1 MSLRIIGRALA
12 LARHAAAA
20 HVAGYLALSV
30 LAGLTPLAV
39 AWLSKLVIDR
49 LAGPVRWL
57 DMIGLTAALAGVG
70 IAAAVVPP
78 AVRYVRAES
87 DRRVNLLAVSHL
99 YASVDRFVG
108 LRRFEDPGFLDRL
121 QIARSSGVSSPG
133 MVVDGGFGVLRS
145 LLTVA
150 GFAGALLVLGPWVTL
165 AVLLS
170 AVPALAA
177 EIALSRRRAAVVAEV
192 GQAERREMFYSALL
206 TNPQAAKELRL
217 FGAGPYLWRR
227 MLAEIRTVNGAHR
240 RIDRR
245 ELVLQGGLAV
255 LGAAVAGA
263 LLLGT
268 VRAAAAGALTIGDV
282 ALVVAA
288 VGSVQAALAS
298 LVTEIVSVHQA
309 TLLFQHYLQ
318 VVDAGPDLPVRRA
331 PLPAVPLRRGI
342 EFRDVWFRYA
352 PDQPWVLRGVNLV
365 LPADGCTAVVGLNGA
380 GKTTL
385 VKLLCRLYDPTRGAV
400 LWDGV
405 DLRELDPVQLRRRI
419 RAVFQDAVPY
429 DLTARENIAIGD
441 LTALDDPARIE
452 AAARRAGVHEVL
464 DRLPN
469 GYDTLLTRLFFSEDD
484 RADPSTGVVLSG
496 GQWQRLAI
504 ARGLLLEQPDLLV
517 LDEPSSALDAQAE
530 HEVHSRLREHRQGR
544 ASLLISHRLGVLREA
559 DLIVVL
565 SDGRIAERGTHD
577 ELLALD
583 DAYARLF
590 NLQASGYRTAL
601 PEPAA

>member
-1 MSLRIIGRALA
+1 
-12 LARHAAAA
+12 
-20 HVAGYLALSV
+20 
-30 LAGLTPLAV
+30 
-39 AWLSKLVIDR
+39 
-49 LAGPVRWL
+49 
-57 DMIGLTAALAGVG
+57 MI
-70 IAAAVVPP
+70 
-78 AVRYVRAES
+78 
-87 DRRVNLLAVSHL
+87 
-99 YASVDRFVG
+99 
-108 LRRFEDPGFLDRL
+108 
-121 QIARSSGVSSPG
+121 
-133 MVVDGGFGVLRS
+133 VDGGLGLLRS

-150 GFAGALLVLGPWVTL
+150 GFAGALLMLGPWVTT

-170 AVPALAA
+170 AAPALAA

-192 GQAERREMFYSALL
+192 GQAERREMFYSTLL
-206 TNPQAAKELRL
+206 TDPRAAKELRL
-217 FGAGPYLWRR
+217 FGAGPYLWQR
-227 MLAEIRTVNGAHR
+227 MLAEIRTINGAHR
-240 RIDRR
+240 RIDHR
-245 ELVLQGGLAV
+245 ELALQGGLAM

-263 LLLGT
+263 LLLWT
-268 VRAAAAGALTIGDV
+268 VRAAAAGALTVGDV

-288 VGSVQAALAS
+288 IGSVQAALAG

-309 TLLFQHYLQ
+309 TLLFEHYLR

-331 PLPAVPLRRGI
+331 PLPIAPLRRGV

-352 PDQPWVLRGVNLV
+352 PDQPWVLRGVDLL

-405 DLRELDPVQLRRRI
+405 DLRDLDPTQLRQRI

-441 LTALDDPARIE
+441 LTALDDPVRIE
-452 AAARRAGVHEVL
+452 AAARRAGVHDVL
-464 DRLPN
+464 DKLPN
-469 GYDTLLTRLFFSEDD
+469 GYDTLLTRLFFSEND

-504 ARGLLLEQPDLLV
+504 ARGLLVEQPDLLV
-517 LDEPSSALDAQAE
+517 LDEPSSALDAEAE
-530 HEVHSRLREHRQGR
+530 HEVHTRLREHRQGR

-565 SDGRIAERGTHD
+565 TDGRIAERGTHE
-577 ELLALD
+577 ELLARD
-583 DAYARLF
+583 EAYARLF
-590 NLQASGYRTAL
+590 NLQAAGYRTAL
-601 PEPAA
+601 PEQVA